1 VQNAQ
6 IAIVGAGPAGL
17 STAAALKGVGLT
29 GVVLDRDNAVG
40 SSWLRRYD
48 RLHLHTIRRFSALA
62 CSSIPRTYPKY
73 MSRNMYAEYLKSYA
87 QQFAIDVVH
96 NCNVE
101 AIRVDSFLQNGRP
114 MFSLETS
121 QGSWTARAVVI
132 ATGMYGD
139 PLPVETARRNEYRG
153 PTIHSSA
160 YTTGRMYAGKRVL
173 VVGLGN
179 TGAEIATDLVEQ
191 GASFVAVSIRT
202 MPPIVPR
209 DFIGTPVQLF
219 GIALSRVPARVADW
233 IGSKLARIAL
243 GDLTRYG
250 LRKAQW
256 APFSAKRIPVIDVG
270 FVDCVKRGRIS
281 IRPTIACFSKDGV
294 VYSDGREENVDVVIL
309 ATGYETGLDRLLK
322 VPGMLDEVGFPRFA
336 SGARTAQPG
345 LYFMGFFESHRG
357 HLYEIAI
364 ASRQL
369 ARIIAAD
376 LASDRR
382 VASTL

>member
-6 IAIVGAGPAGL
+6 IVIVGGGPAGL
-17 STAAALKGVGLT
+17 STAGALKRVGLT
-29 GVVLDRDNAVG
+29 AVVLDKDSAVG

-62 CSSIPRTYPKY
+62 YSSIPRTYPKY
-73 MSRNMYAEYLKSYA
+73 MSRNMYAEYLRSYA
-87 QQFAIDVVH
+87 QRFAIDVMH

-101 AIRVDSFLQNGRP
+101 AIRVDTMHQNNKSV
-114 MFSLETS
+114 FSLETS
-121 QGSWTARAVVI
+121 QGSWAARAVVI
-132 ATGMYGD
+132 ATGEYGD
-139 PLPVETARRNEYRG
+139 PPLPELAGFDKYQG
-153 PTIHSSA
+153 HTIHSSI

-191 GASFVAVSIRT
+191 GATFVAVSIRT
-202 MPPIVPR
+202 TPPIVPR

-219 GIALSRVPARVADW
+219 GIALSRVPAPFADW

-256 APFSAKRIPVIDVG
+256 SPFSAKRIPVIDVG
-270 FVDCVKRGRIS
+270 FVDSVKRRRIS
-281 IRPTIACFSKDGV
+281 IRPTITCFSTDGV
-294 VYSDGREENVDVVIL
+294 VYSDGREENFDVVIL

-322 VPGMLDEVGFPRFA
+322 VPGMLDEAGFPRFA
-336 SGARTAQPG
+336 SGERTAQPG

-364 ASRQL
+364 ASRRL
-369 ARIIAAD
+369 ARTIGSD
-376 LASDRR
+376 LALDRTS
-382 VASTL
+382 ASST